1 MKLHESLPQVS
12 LPNSPGCGIGVERP
26 HLLAGVRVEGADVAR
41 RIVAVHEPI
50 ADAVAEDHEI
60 LVDDRRRRVRVV
72 LLVDLPDQPLAQID
86 DAVRAERCRPAG
98 RSPRRGRSGGSGC

>member
-1 MKLHESLPQVS
+1 MKLHESLP
-12 LPNSPGCGIGVERP
+12 PGVVAELARLRNRVERP

-41 RIVAVHEPI
+41 RIVAVHQPI

-72 LLVDLPDQPLAQID
+72 LLVDLPDQPFAQID
-86 DAVRAERCRPAG
+86 DAVRAERVDRDG
-98 RSPRRGRSGGSGC
+98 RSPRRGKSADSGC